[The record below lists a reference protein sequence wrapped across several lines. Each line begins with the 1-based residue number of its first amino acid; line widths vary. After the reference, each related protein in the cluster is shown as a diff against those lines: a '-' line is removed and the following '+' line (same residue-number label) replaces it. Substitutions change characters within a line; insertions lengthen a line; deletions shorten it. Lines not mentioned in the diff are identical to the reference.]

1 MYDFNQSIMKFFNRF
16 TLLTLSCLIITSC
29 QQEDVFDIPYSLG
42 VEENQK
48 LNSLLSNIETG
59 TKSMI
64 SMSQLKA
71 LRVSGEAVEIT
82 SDLVLKGYVTS
93 SDASGNFYKEIY
105 LQDDPHHQ
113 LMQFVC

>member
-1 MYDFNQSIMKFFNRF
+1 MYDFNQSIMRFFNRF
-16 TLLTLSCLIITSC
+16 TLLILSCLIITSC
-29 QQEDVFDIPYSLG
+29 QQEDVFDIPSSLG

-59 TKSMI
+59 TMSMI

-93 SDASGNFYKEIY
+93 SDASGLSLI
-105 LQDDPHHQ
+105 HI
-113 LMQFVC
+113 